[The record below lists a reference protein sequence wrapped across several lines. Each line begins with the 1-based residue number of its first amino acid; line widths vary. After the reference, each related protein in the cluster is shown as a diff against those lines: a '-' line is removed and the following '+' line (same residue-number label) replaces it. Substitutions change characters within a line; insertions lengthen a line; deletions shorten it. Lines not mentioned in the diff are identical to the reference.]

1 MIPISKLLIGK
12 ILYKNVESKIIFYH
26 KMSISRKSFQQNTL
40 LEMNLQNNKKI
51 AFVNAKL
58 SRGQVSEI

>member
-40 LEMNLQNNKKI
+40 LEMNLQNKKKI